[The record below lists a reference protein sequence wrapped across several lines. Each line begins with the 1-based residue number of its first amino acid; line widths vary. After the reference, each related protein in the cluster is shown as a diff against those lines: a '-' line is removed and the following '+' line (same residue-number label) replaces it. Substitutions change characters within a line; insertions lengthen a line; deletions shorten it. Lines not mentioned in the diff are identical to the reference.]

1 MKEVILYMQFFF
13 NDTINHPW
21 MNFDILSVLNGV
33 ASETLVT
40 LHVRI
45 LLDDKLNQLS
55 NNSRMELGIH

>member
-1 MKEVILYMQFFF
+1 
-13 NDTINHPW
+13 